1 MPERSRNDGDENLS
15 APVRAFWS
23 GTITFG
29 LVSIP
34 VDLYSAVRP
43 RAKAMRLVDKQGHP
57 LGREYH
63 CSQDG
68 KKLRQDDLIRGY
80 ETQSGQM
87 VVITDEEFDTFAPEM
102 SRDIELRA
110 FVPREQIP
118 PMYYD
123 RPYFLAP
130 SGRSAKAYTLLA
142 RTMERT
148 GRVGIGTFVM
158 RGHEYLAALL
168 SENGVLRAE
177 TLRRQVEIRTPEKVG
192 LPQKMKPA
200 ARLVTRFVKDIE
212 GLTRN
217 ALDMQEFEDRDAHAL
232 RALAQAKLEKNQDV
246 VEHIQ
251 GADEDTEAGTSAK
264 VIDLMEILR
273 RNLSRSAQVSA
284 PGSKA
289 NGGERAD
296 LTHSSRNELYRIAS
310 DLDIPGRSKM
320 NRKQLVSA
328 IRRAS

>member
-1 MPERSRNDGDENLS
+1 MPEHKRHDGDEDLS

-43 RAKAMRLVDKQGHP
+43 RAKSMRLVDKQGHP
-57 LGREYH
+57 LGREYR

-68 KKLRQDDLIRGY
+68 RKLRQEELIRGY
-80 ETQSGQM
+80 ETESGQR

-158 RGHEYLAALL
+158 RGHEYLAAIL

-177 TLRRQVEIRTPEKVG
+177 TLRHQAEIRTPEDVG
-192 LPQKMKPA
+192 LPQRRKPA
-200 ARLVTRFVKDIE
+200 ARQVARFVKEIE

-217 ALDMQEFEDRDAHAL
+217 ALDMEEFEDRDAHAL
-232 RALAQAKLEKNQDV
+232 QALAQKKLEEHQDV

-251 GADEDTEAGTSAK
+251 RADEDAEAGTSAK
-264 VIDLMEILR
+264 VIDLMDVLR
-273 RNLSRSAQVSA
+273 RNLSRTAQVST
-284 PGSKA
+284 PGNKA

-296 LTHSSRNELYRIAS
+296 LTHSSRSELYQMAS

-320 NRKQLVSA
+320 NRKQLAAA